1 MESIF
6 LRHNHYYDII
16 SVIIVINLGLHYFT
30 LSIFHDKLI
39 VSGGNKIMFIE
50 NYTILNFLYKE
61 RMTILREILEAI
73 KNRRSI
79 RKYKKLEVPQD
90 KISTVLEAAN
100 WAPSNGN
107 SQPWEFFVVKGD
119 YVQKIS
125 KIFYDWA
132 KDYIPNAPYIP
143 AEKKPAMLEYAKD
156 FGGAPVY
163 IVVTYEVYDDAIKTE
178 EALMATSAAIQNLS
192 LAATEQGLGT
202 VWIAGHVAHAQ
213 ETRNILK
220 LSNNRKVAGI
230 IPIGYPDIKPPAPPR
245 KDPDLIEKVTWLGF

>member
-1 MESIF
+1 MLIF
-6 LRHNHYYDII
+6 YLKN
-16 SVIIVINLGLHYFT
+16 
-30 LSIFHDKLI
+30 
-39 VSGGNKIMFIE
+39 
-50 NYTILNFLYKE
+50 E
-61 RMTILREILEAI
+61 RMMILREILEAI
-73 KNRRSI
+73 KSRRSI
-79 RKYKKLEVPQD
+79 RKYKKIEVPQD
-90 KISTVLEAAN
+90 KIKTVLEAAN

-125 KIFYDWA
+125 KVFYDWA

-178 EALMATSAAIQNLS
+178 EALMAASAAIQNLC
-192 LAATEQGLGT
+192 LAATENELGT

-213 ETRNILK
+213 ETRDILN
-220 LSNNRKVAGI
+220 LPDNRKIASI
-230 IPIGYPDIKPPAPPR
+230 IPIGYPDMDPSAPPR
-245 KDPDLIEKVTWLGF
+245 KDPDLIEKVTWLGY